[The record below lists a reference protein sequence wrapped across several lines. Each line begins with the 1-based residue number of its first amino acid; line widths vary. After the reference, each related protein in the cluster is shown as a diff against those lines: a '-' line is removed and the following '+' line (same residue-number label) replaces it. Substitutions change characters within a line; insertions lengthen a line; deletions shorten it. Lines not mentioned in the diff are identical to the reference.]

1 MQFFFH
7 ENDQDP
13 NSLASRLESACDG
26 LIFISETDA
35 PITPFG
41 GGPASEITSQIILE
55 QTGRSPN
62 EPVEERD
69 FDEFFERLTVVREW
83 YGEEEKARAKKFL
96 ELYTLL
102 KESLQDRK
110 VFRIGRI
117 QLEIFAVGLDRQC
130 RLTGVSTSAVQT

>member
-1 MQFFFH
+1 MIRIQIVLH
-7 ENDQDP
+7 RVWKV
-13 NSLASRLESACDG
+13 LVTASFLSARQTLLSHLSAAG
-26 LIFISETDA
+26 T
-35 PITPFG
+35 
-41 GGPASEITSQIILE
+41 ASEITSKIILE

-117 QLEIFAVGLDRQC
+117 QLEIFAVGLDREC

>member
-41 GGPASEITSQIILE
+41 GGPA
-55 QTGRSPN
+55 N
-62 EPVEERD
+62 EV
-69 FDEFFERLTVVREW
+69 
-83 YGEEEKARAKKFL
+83 
-96 ELYTLL
+96 
-102 KESLQDRK
+102 
-110 VFRIGRI
+110 
-117 QLEIFAVGLDRQC
+117 
-130 RLTGVSTSAVQT
+130 

>member
-26 LIFISETDA
+26 LIFISETDT

-41 GGPASEITSQIILE
+41 GGPANEITSQIILE

-69 FDEFFERLTVVREW
+69 FDEFFDRLTTIREW

-117 QLEIFAVGLDRQC
+117 RLDIYAVGRDQQG
-130 RLTGVSTSAVQT
+130 RLVGISTHAVET

>member
-41 GGPASEITSQIILE
+41 GGPANEITSKIILE

-96 ELYTLL
+96 ELYSLL
-102 KESLQDRK
+102 KEFLRDRK
-110 VFRIGRI
+110 VFRIGRTRLDI
-117 QLEIFAVGLDRQC
+117 YAVGSDKDGNLA
-130 RLTGVSTSAVQT
+130 GVSTYAVET